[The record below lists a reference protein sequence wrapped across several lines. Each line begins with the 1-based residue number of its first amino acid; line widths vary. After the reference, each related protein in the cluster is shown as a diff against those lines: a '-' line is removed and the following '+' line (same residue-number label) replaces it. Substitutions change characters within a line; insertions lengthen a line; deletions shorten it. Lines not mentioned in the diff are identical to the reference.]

1 MPPESLALPPVQY
14 PDDDQEKAKRHQVL
28 WKYTTNKP
36 ISCLAISSL
45 GHRIAMGGDDHY
57 LYYFDKEKELLW
69 DYNCLSPVTCIAMN
83 DSGSNIAV
91 GTDKHVLLLN
101 AKGELVWE
109 NKIGTKVTSL
119 IMTNSGDLI
128 GAGCT
133 GHKVIFYDSAGNI
146 VKQHRTVAK
155 VSKLCKT
162 DDDKYFIATSEA
174 TIMLFDRR
182 PELIWNY
189 KTQWNIQAVTISGL
203 GEIIVVGAMTSI
215 YCLNNRRDLL
225 WKHTG
230 KNLADTIEVSRSK
243 DYILIG
249 GRDGILSSYNVMG
262 NLIWQYKTGSVKAT
276 AKKLVTKGVTA
287 TQINETGQHIAVGSV
302 NKNAYFLSRNQELL
316 YKFEANDEIT
326 GVAMSKVGATLAI
339 VAGNTIHLIENV
351 GLYPFLFDQMS
362 QKIREAHENRID
374 VSKPVERYRS
384 SIEEYRKG
392 NYEQA
397 SAYLMSVIKQI
408 DVQQN
413 VGIKELLS
421 KITINMA
428 KAEVADK
435 DLTSVKEMLARA
447 KEIYKMG
454 DFYRAVASFH
464 QVISRLESL
473 NREEAPPPRKEVSAP
488 EMVPA
493 GIPPIKS
500 KPPKPSEVPLPAPR
514 DRIVSK
520 REAAPA
526 PVQEEIAVQRMSDA
540 EILKRNNL
548 MREVMERLEKFEKRI
563 SSLESDGMNVNSLE
577 EVAKEARSV
586 FNNGEYQK
594 AADFIKLGE
603 KEASLFLKRSEKK
616 RALDLLSNITMK
628 LTNASSKGIDTT
640 ESELIMAKGVKA
652 FENDMFAESI
662 AIIEKLG
669 ADIERMIQRSSPRYG
684 NVRQLIKQVS
694 DEIRDLKTAGMYTID
709 LEDMIDDCWV
719 HLDSDIAFVESL
731 VKEANEKIKQLK
743 TQHEGIMEDFR
754 ESLSRIEALENKGY
768 NTTRVQGTYQDA
780 LIVLY
785 SGNLKKALE
794 HLERL
799 TEELDELEQESGSD
813 EGLLI
818 KAKSEPLVD
827 TLKEKIAHLQDEI
840 INKNEEL
847 SKKEHQISEFYITIR
862 EMEEK
867 LADMERSSESLKD
880 CPSCSH
886 PSPMA
891 SKFCGECGYRFEMN
905 CPNCGTAIPEGFQ
918 FCGKCGTKFE

>member
-1 MPPESLALPPVQY
+1 MPPQSLVLPPVHY

-28 WKYTTNKP
+28 WKYNTNKP
-36 ISCLAISSL
+36 ITCVAISSL
-45 GHRIAMGGDDHY
+45 GHRIAMGGKDHY

-69 DYNCLSPVTCIAMN
+69 DYNCLSAVTCIAMN
-83 DSGSNIAV
+83 ESGSNIAV

-133 GHKVIFYDSAGNI
+133 GHKVIFYDNVGNI

-182 PELIWNY
+182 PELVWNY
-189 KTQWNIQAVTISGL
+189 KTQWNIQSVTISGL

-287 TQINETGQHIAVGSV
+287 SQINESGQHIAVGSV

-316 YKFEANDEIT
+316 YKFEGNDEIT
-326 GVAMSKVGATLAI
+326 ELAMSKVGATMAI
-339 VAGNTIHLIENV
+339 VAGNTIHLVENV
-351 GLYPFLFDQMS
+351 GLYPLLFDQMS
-362 QKIREAHENRID
+362 QKIKEAHNHRID

-384 SIEEYRKG
+384 ALGEYKKG
-392 NYEQA
+392 DYEKA

-413 VGIKELLS
+413 VSIKELLS
-421 KITINMA
+421 KVTINMA
-428 KAEVADK
+428 RAEVAEK
-435 DLTSVKEMLARA
+435 DLTSVKDMLARA
-447 KEIYKMG
+447 KGIYKMG
-454 DFYRAVASFH
+454 DFYRAVNSFH
-464 QVISRLESL
+464 QVIERLEIM
-473 NREEAPPPRKEVSAP
+473 NQEETPPPRKEVP
-488 EMVPA
+488 
-493 GIPPIKS
+493 
-500 KPPKPSEVPLPAPR
+500 PPKVSPASFPPPQPDQPKPVDPVPVPR
-514 DRIVSK
+514 DRIVPK
-520 REAAPA
+520 REAVPP
-526 PVQEEIAVQRMSDA
+526 PVKKEKVVQRISDA
-540 EILKRNNL
+540 EILKRDNL
-548 MREVMERLEKFEKRI
+548 MREVMEMLEHFERRI
-563 SSLESDGMNVNSLE
+563 TSLHAEGMNVNSLE
-577 EVAKEARSV
+577 EVAKEARVV

-603 KEASLFLKRSEKK
+603 KEAALFLKRGEKK
-616 RALDLLSNITMK
+616 KALDLLSSITVK
-628 LTNASSKGIDTT
+628 LTNAGSKGIDIS
-640 ESELIMAKGVKA
+640 ECELIMAKGVKA

-662 AIIEKLG
+662 AIIEKLR
-669 ADIERMIQRSSPRYG
+669 ADLERMIQRSSPRYG

-694 DEIRDLKTAGMYTID
+694 DEIKDLKNAGMNTID

-731 VKEANEKIKQLK
+731 VKEANEKIIQLK
-743 TQHEGIMEDFR
+743 DQHEGIMEEFR
-754 ESLSRIEALENKGY
+754 ESLSRIEALEQKGY

-785 SGNLKKALE
+785 SGNLKKSLE
-794 HLERL
+794 HLDQLRD
-799 TEELDELEQESGSD
+799 ELDELEQDSGSND
-813 EGLLI
+813 GIRVKTKE
-818 KAKSEPLVD
+818 EPLVD
-827 TLKEKIAHLQDEI
+827 SLKERIAHLQDEI
-840 INKNEEL
+840 IMKNEEL
-847 SKKEHQISEFYITIR
+847 SKKEHQISEFYIAIR

-867 LADMERSSESLKD
+867 MADMEKNAESLKD
-880 CPSCSH
+880 CPACSH
-886 PSPMA
+886 PSPTS

-905 CPNCGTAIPEGFQ
+905 CPNCETAIPEGFL
-918 FCGKCGTKFE
+918 FCGKCGTKIE